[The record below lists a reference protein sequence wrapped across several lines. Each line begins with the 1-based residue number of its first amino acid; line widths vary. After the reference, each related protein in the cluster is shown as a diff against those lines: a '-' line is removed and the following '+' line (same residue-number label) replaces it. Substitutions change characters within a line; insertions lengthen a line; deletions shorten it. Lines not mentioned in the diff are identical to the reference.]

1 MNNYIDYKDP
11 TNQINCIL
19 IIKIKEEIIPI
30 VNGEEEL
37 IKNKNNKEIKKIWK
51 KKKK

>member
-19 IIKIKEEIIPI
+19 IIKIKEEIILI
-30 VNGEEEL
+30 VNGEEE
-37 IKNKNNKEIKKIWK
+37 
-51 KKKK
+51 